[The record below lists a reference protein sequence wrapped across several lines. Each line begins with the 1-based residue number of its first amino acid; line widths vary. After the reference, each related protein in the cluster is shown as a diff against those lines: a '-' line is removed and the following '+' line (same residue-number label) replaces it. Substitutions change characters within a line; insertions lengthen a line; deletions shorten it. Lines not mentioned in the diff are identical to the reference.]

1 MKDADF
7 RARRARSISELH
19 EMVKRGDLSA
29 VDELNRRERKARPSL
44 SERAMAA
51 SAGKAKKAGTIDLT
65 PTWVSLVGTFLVLY
79 ENGTT
84 EQRDFVNAELTK
96 MATAAD
102 LYNASVKNG

>member
-51 SAGKAKKAGTIDLT
+51 SAPSKKAGTIDLT
-65 PTWVSLVGTFLVLY
+65 PTWISLVGTFLVLY